1 MKTGTGFRKAEIL
14 ACMFLIAYASTH
26 AQPAYAISPRTKA
39 LFRRVIA
46 FVSDGQ
52 YGTSN
57 TSISPAPGAIL
68 DSSGNLM
75 VPTKSASAFITQASW
90 YGGKFHGRPTAS
102 GEIYD
107 QNSLTAASP
116 DLPFGTKV
124 LVKNPAN
131 GKTVTVV
138 INDRGPFVAGR
149 GIDLSRAAAQQLG
162 ITGVSPVI
170 CYADTNAPGGFRTV
184 HLERTANGGYRFK
197 LVGALKKVVAK
208 IKRYVLD

>member
-1 MKTGTGFRKAEIL
+1 MMTPRLQKVVTFACIYSATLGIL
-14 ACMFLIAYASTH
+14 TT
-26 AQPAYAISPRTKA
+26 Q
-39 LFRRVIA
+39 
-46 FVSDGQ
+46 
-52 YGTSN
+52 
-57 TSISPAPGAIL
+57 
-68 DSSGNLM
+68 
-75 VPTKSASAFITQASW
+75 SASAFPLFGSKGIFHRKSNESDPKTFQTQASW

-170 CYADTNAPGGFRTV
+170 CYADSSAPGGFRTV
-184 HLERTANGGYRFK
+184 QAQRTKSGGYR
-197 LVGALKKVVAK
+197 LVFSHAFKKVFAK
-208 IKRYVLD
+208 IKKFLLD

>member
-1 MKTGTGFRKAEIL
+1 MTLCSRKVAAF
-14 ACMFLIAYASTH
+14 ACICSTLLGLFA
-26 AQPAYAISPRTKA
+26 AQPATA
-39 LFRRVIA
+39 LPLFGPKGIFQRKT
-46 FVSDGQ
+46 
-52 YGTSN
+52 TSTEAN
-57 TSISPAPGAIL
+57 S
-68 DSSGNLM
+68 
-75 VPTKSASAFITQASW
+75 FQTQASW

-102 GEIYD
+102 GETYD
-107 QNSLTAASP
+107 QYALTAASP

-170 CYADTNAPGGFRTV
+170 CYADNSAPGGFRTV
-184 HLERTANGGYRFK
+184 QAERTASGGYRFK
-197 LVGALKKVVAK
+197 FSRVFKKVFAK
-208 IKRYVLD
+208 VKRFLLD